1 MSFDNLTVEIRSPA
15 ALVTISRE
23 HALNALNRQTLQEL
37 AEVLVDVAA
46 RDDVRA
52 IILTGAGRAFVAGAD
67 IGEMSA
73 MTPLEAETFSA
84 TGQELFAMMEALPV
98 PVIAA
103 VNGYALGGGCELAM
117 ACDIIL
123 CGPRARFGQPETS
136 LGLIPGF
143 GATQRLARLI
153 GPMRARE
160 IIYTGRTIHA
170 EEAVA
175 LGLAL
180 RCVPEDEG
188 GVVAA
193 AEALVGHIASRGP
206 VAVRLSKRAINEN
219 LDANLAVGL
228 AAERSM
234 FGMCFGT
241 EDQTEGCEAFIAKR
255 TAEFTG
261 R

>member
-1 MSFDNLTVEIRSPA
+1 
-15 ALVTISRE
+15 
-23 HALNALNRQTLQEL
+23 
-37 AEVLVDVAA
+37 
-46 RDDVRA
+46 
-52 IILTGAGRAFVAGAD
+52 
-67 IGEMSA
+67 
-73 MTPLEAETFSA
+73 
-84 TGQELFAMMEALPV
+84 
-98 PVIAA
+98 
-103 VNGYALGGGCELAM
+103 
-117 ACDIIL
+117 
-123 CGPRARFGQPETS
+123 
-136 LGLIPGF
+136 
-143 GATQRLARLI
+143 
-153 GPMRARE
+153 MRARE

-180 RCVPEDEG
+180 RCVPDDEG

-206 VAVRLSKRAINEN
+206 VAVRLAKRAINEN
-219 LDANLAVGL
+219 LDANLGVGL
-228 AAERSM
+228 AAERSI